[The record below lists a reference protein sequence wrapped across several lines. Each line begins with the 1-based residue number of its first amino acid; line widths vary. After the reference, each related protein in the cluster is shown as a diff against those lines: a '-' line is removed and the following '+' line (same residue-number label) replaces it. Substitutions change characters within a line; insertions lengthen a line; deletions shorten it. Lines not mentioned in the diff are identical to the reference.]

1 MLAPLAAVLRNRDI
15 RRLELA
21 WAASNV
27 GGWGYLVGVSVFA
40 YEEGGVGAVGI
51 VHFVRLLA
59 GASAAPFLA
68 VLADRHSRKLVML
81 AAHCIC
87 GAALLLAALAT
98 TAGTPLL
105 VYALVVCFEIAHSPF
120 RPAQAALVPSLA
132 RGPEELTAANAVAS
146 TIESGGVFA
155 GPALGGLL
163 LAFTSP
169 GVTLAAAGAL
179 FLSSSVLI
187 VRIDEPSRADEEPH
201 DEEPVSVRLLAGFRT
216 IGQTRRVRLL
226 VGLFAAL
233 AFADGVLFVLTV
245 PLAVDVLDT
254 GEAGVGFLNSALGVG
269 GVVGALAVLAL
280 LPRGRLGSLM
290 AVGLLLWGLPMLLL
304 GGWPTLSSA
313 LLLLALVGAAN
324 TLVEVS
330 GLTLLQRAVPDEVLG
345 RVFGVLETVGLG
357 SVGVG
362 SLVGSLLVSGIGTRW
377 ALAAA
382 GLFLATVG
390 IAAWNPVRAL
400 EVEESSRELELLRG
414 IFIFAPLAFSTLDT
428 LATKLVPV
436 DAPAGT
442 EVIRQ
447 GEPGDRFFIVGEGRL
462 DVDVDGAPGEPLR
475 PGDFF
480 GEIALLRNVAR
491 TATVT
496 AVDDAKLYALERGD
510 FIAAVTGHAESRDA
524 ADSVVATRLRA
535 MRPTIAAG

>member
-1 MLAPLAAVLRNRDI
+1 VLGSLTAVFRNRDI

-27 GGWGYLVGVSVFA
+27 GGWGYLVGVSIFA
-40 YEEGGVGAVGI
+40 YDEGGVGAVGL

-68 VLADRHSRKLVML
+68 VLADRKSRKLVML
-81 AAHCIC
+81 GAHCI
-87 GAALLLAALAT
+87 GGSALLLAALAT
-98 TAGTPLL
+98 TAGTALL

-169 GVTLAAAGAL
+169 GATLAAAGTL

-187 VRIDEPSRADEEPH
+187 TRIDEPPRAEEPA
-201 DEEPVSVRLLAGFRT
+201 EEEETVSDRLLAGFRT
-216 IGQTRRVRLL
+216 ILQTSRVRLL

-233 AFADGVLFVLTV
+233 TLAYGILFVLIV
-245 PLAVDVLDT
+245 PLAVDVLDR
-254 GEAGVGFLNSALGVG
+254 GDAGVGFLNSALGVG
-269 GVVGALAVLAL
+269 GVIGSLVVLAL
-280 LPRGRLGSLM
+280 LERGGLGSLM
-290 AVGLLLWGLPMLLL
+290 AIGLLLWGLPLLVL
-304 GGWPTLSSA
+304 AGWPTLASA
-313 LLLLALVGAAN
+313 LLLLALVGTAN
-324 TLVEVS
+324 SLVEVS
-330 GLTLLQRAVPDEVLG
+330 GLTLLQRTVPDEVLG

-362 SLVGSLLVSGIGTRW
+362 SLVGSLLVTGLGTRW
-377 ALAAA
+377 ALAGA
-382 GLFLATVG
+382 GSFLAVVG
-390 IAAWNPVRAL
+390 VTTWSRLRAL
-400 EVEESSRELELLRG
+400 EVEAPRRELELLRG
-414 IFIFAPLAFSTLDT
+414 IPIFAPLASSTLDT

-436 DAPAGT
+436 GAPEGT
-442 EVIRQ
+442 EVVRQ
-447 GEPGDRFFIVGEGRL
+447 GEAGDRFFVVGEGRL
-462 DVDVDGAPGEPLR
+462 DVDVDGARGAPLG

-480 GEIALLRNVAR
+480 GEIALLRNVPR

-496 AVDDAKLYALERGD
+496 AVQDSSLYALERGD
-510 FIAAVTGHAESRDA
+510 FIAAVTGHAESKA
-524 ADSVVATRLRA
+524 ATDSVVATRLRA
-535 MRPTIAAG
+535 LRPTAG